1 MTKGQMRST
10 SIGIGVV
17 LLLTCLFVE
26 LRPVNPQEHDR
37 FMRDLLLINQLDA
50 ETNRDLLNSR
60 YELLSSYD
68 PFVQRLEE
76 MQAAEADLQH
86 IPSFVGGHKRKDIEQ
101 LLNRESELL
110 LEKGRLVETFKS
122 KNAILKNSIRYI
134 PVLIAEAS
142 LRAANGKDRQLQD
155 DLNQL
160 LRDILLYDLTP
171 HSDLAQSLRAEIA
184 LLAEDAVQRPSLQ
197 ETLTSAVAHATTITT
212 VKPR

>member
-17 LLLTCLFVE
+17 LLLTCLFVQQQ
-26 LRPVNPQEHDR
+26 PVNPQEHDR

-86 IPSFVGGHKRKDIEQ
+86 IPSFVGGHKRIDIEQ
-101 LLNRESELL
+101 LVNRESELL
-110 LEKGRLVETFKS
+110 LEKGRLGR
-122 KNAILKNSIRYI
+122 NL
-134 PVLIAEAS
+134 
-142 LRAANGKDRQLQD
+142 
-155 DLNQL
+155 
-160 LRDILLYDLTP
+160 
-171 HSDLAQSLRAEIA
+171 
-184 LLAEDAVQRPSLQ
+184 
-197 ETLTSAVAHATTITT
+197 
-212 VKPR
+212 